1 MFFKVFKILLLVFIF
16 KFNFSDVAAIKNE
29 IILKIDNEII
39 TSLDIKKEAIYLTT
53 LNSEIEKLSQ
63 KQIYEISKNSLI
75 REKIKKKEIVKNF
88 KKIEVNQEVLD
99 QIFENMYSEIN
110 LNSKSEFK
118 NFLEIKKINFD
129 TIEEKIKIE
138 ILWNRLIYLKYNK
151 KININIDEIKNKL
164 NNEQKNLK
172 QIFLQEIMFELKN
185 EEKFKNKFL
194 EISKKIEKNGF
205 EKTALTES
213 IADSSKKRGDI
224 GWVNANTLNKNILN
238 ELKSLKIGDYSKP
251 ITIPGGFLILKI
263 KDMKIIKK
271 EINIKSE
278 LDKIVREKTNQQL
291 NQYSNI
297 YYNKIKKNIN
307 IDEI

>member
-1 MFFKVFKILLLVFIF
+1 MFFKLFKILLLVFIF

-29 IILKIDNEII
+29 IILKVGNEII
-39 TSLDIKKEAIYLTT
+39 TSLDIKKEAIYLMT

-99 QIFENMYSEIN
+99 QIFKNMYSEIN
-110 LNSKSEFK
+110 LNSKNEFK

-151 KININIDEIKNKL
+151 KININIDKIKNKL
-164 NNEQKNLK
+164 NKEQKNLK

-185 EEKFKNKFL
+185 EEKLQNKFL

-213 IADSSKKRGDI
+213 IADSSKQRGDI
-224 GWVNANTLNKNILN
+224 GWVNANTLNKNILT
-238 ELKSLKIGDYSKP
+238 ELKSL
-251 ITIPGGFLILKI
+251 
-263 KDMKIIKK
+263 
-271 EINIKSE
+271 
-278 LDKIVREKTNQQL
+278 
-291 NQYSNI
+291 
-297 YYNKIKKNIN
+297 
-307 IDEI
+307 

>member
-1 MFFKVFKILLLVFIF
+1 
-16 KFNFSDVAAIKNE
+16 
-29 IILKIDNEII
+29 
-39 TSLDIKKEAIYLTT
+39 
-53 LNSEIEKLSQ
+53 
-63 KQIYEISKNSLI
+63 
-75 REKIKKKEIVKNF
+75 
-88 KKIEVNQEVLD
+88 
-99 QIFENMYSEIN
+99 MYSEIN

-185 EEKFKNKFL
+185 EEKLQNKFL

>member
-1 MFFKVFKILLLVFIF
+1 MFIF

-110 LNSKSEFK
+110 LNFKIEFK

-151 KININIDEIKNKL
+151 KPA
-164 NNEQKNLK
+164 
-172 QIFLQEIMFELKN
+172 
-185 EEKFKNKFL
+185 
-194 EISKKIEKNGF
+194 
-205 EKTALTES
+205 KT
-213 IADSSKKRGDI
+213 
-224 GWVNANTLNKNILN
+224 VNSFT
-238 ELKSLKIGDYSKP
+238 
-251 ITIPGGFLILKI
+251 F
-263 KDMKIIKK
+263 
-271 EINIKSE
+271 
-278 LDKIVREKTNQQL
+278 
-291 NQYSNI
+291 
-297 YYNKIKKNIN
+297 
-307 IDEI
+307 

>member
-1 MFFKVFKILLLVFIF
+1 
-16 KFNFSDVAAIKNE
+16 
-29 IILKIDNEII
+29 
-39 TSLDIKKEAIYLTT
+39 
-53 LNSEIEKLSQ
+53 
-63 KQIYEISKNSLI
+63 
-75 REKIKKKEIVKNF
+75 
-88 KKIEVNQEVLD
+88 
-99 QIFENMYSEIN
+99 MYSEIN

-185 EEKFKNKFL
+185 EEKLQNKFL

-238 ELKSLKIGDYSKP
+238 ELKNLKIGDYSKP

-263 KDMKIIKK
+263 KDIKIIKK

-291 NQYSNI
+291 NQFSNI
-297 YYNKIKKNIN
+297 YFNKIKKNIN

>member
-1 MFFKVFKILLLVFIF
+1 MFFKLFKILLLVFIF
-16 KFNFSDVAAIKNE
+16 KFNFNDVAAIKNE
-29 IILKIDNEII
+29 IILKVGNEII
-39 TSLDIKKEAIYLTT
+39 TSLDIKKEAIYLMT

-99 QIFENMYSEIN
+99 QIFKNMYSEIN

-129 TIEEKIKIE
+129 TVEEKIKIE

-151 KININIDEIKNKL
+151 KINININEIKNKL
-164 NNEQKNLK
+164 NNDQKNLK

-185 EEKFKNKFL
+185 EEKLQNKFL

-213 IADSSKKRGDI
+213 IADSSKKKGNI

-263 KDMKIIKK
+263 KDIKIIKK
-271 EINIKSE
+271 EINIKSQ

>member
-1 MFFKVFKILLLVFIF
+1 MFFKLFKILLLVFIF

-29 IILKIDNEII
+29 IILKVGNEII
-39 TSLDIKKEAIYLTT
+39 TSLDIKKEAIYLMT

-99 QIFENMYSEIN
+99 QIFKNMYSEIN
-110 LNSKSEFK
+110 LNSKNEFK

-151 KININIDEIKNKL
+151 KININIDKIKNKL
-164 NNEQKNLK
+164 NKEQKNLK

-185 EEKFKNKFL
+185 EEKLQNKFL

>member
-1 MFFKVFKILLLVFIF
+1 MFFKLFKILLLVFIF
-16 KFNFSDVAAIKNE
+16 KFNFNDVAAIKNE
-29 IILKIDNEII
+29 IILKVGNEII
-39 TSLDIKKEAIYLTT
+39 TSLDIKKEAIYLMT

-129 TIEEKIKIE
+129 TVEEKIKIE

-151 KININIDEIKNKL
+151 KINININEIKNKL
-164 NNEQKNLK
+164 NNDQKNLK

-185 EEKFKNKFL
+185 KEKLENKFL
-194 EISKKIEKNGF
+194 EISKNIEKNGF

-213 IADSSKKRGDI
+213 IADSSKKKGNI

-263 KDMKIIKK
+263 KDIKIIKK
-271 EINIKSE
+271 EINIKSQ

>member
-1 MFFKVFKILLLVFIF
+1 MFFKLFKILLLVFIF
-16 KFNFSDVAAIKNE
+16 KFNFNDVAAIKNE
-29 IILKIDNEII
+29 IILKVGNEII
-39 TSLDIKKEAIYLTT
+39 TSLDIKKEAIYLMT

-99 QIFENMYSEIN
+99 QIFKNMYSEIN

-129 TIEEKIKIE
+129 TVEEKIKIE

-151 KININIDEIKNKL
+151 KINININEIKNKL
-164 NNEQKNLK
+164 NNDQKNLK

-185 EEKFKNKFL
+185 KEKLENKFL
-194 EISKKIEKNGF
+194 EISKNIEKNGF

-213 IADSSKKRGDI
+213 IADSSKKKGNI

-263 KDMKIIKK
+263 KDIKIIKK
-271 EINIKSE
+271 EINIKSQ

>member
-1 MFFKVFKILLLVFIF
+1 MFFKLFKILLLVFIF
-16 KFNFSDVAAIKNE
+16 NFNFSDVAAIKNE
-29 IILKIDNEII
+29 IILKVGNEII
-39 TSLDIKKEAIYLTT
+39 TSLDIKKEAIYLMT

-99 QIFENMYSEIN
+99 QIFKNMYSEIN
-110 LNSKSEFK
+110 LNSKNEFK

-185 EEKFKNKFL
+185 EEKLQNKFL